1 LSRRFTVEQRK
12 KIKTLVLEGICQHK
26 TTGDIRHYIKE
37 NIGFEISEAETKR
50 YRQALRKEAHQ
61 WITVLA
67 KSKYEYIAEYRQRI
81 QEVENNQKELW
92 KLYNDPRSSYELKR
106 QCQMDLARLS
116 SMLMNMYDAMPIV
129 NEIIRRKS
137 IIDYD
142 DNISS
147 NDNNS
152 IDSVTAANTYDK

>member
-1 LSRRFTVEQRK
+1 LSRRFTVEQRR
-12 KIKTLVLEGICQHK
+12 KIKSLVLEGVCQHK
-26 TTGDIRHYIKE
+26 TTEDIRQYIKE

-50 YRQALRKEAHQ
+50 YRQTLRKEAHQ
-61 WITVLA
+61 WIIILA

-92 KLYNDPRSSYELKR
+92 KLYYDNRSSSELKR

-116 SMLMNMYDAMPIV
+116 SMLMDMYDAMPIV

-137 IIDYD
+137 IIEDS
-142 DNISS
+142 NSG

-152 IDSVTAANTYDK
+152 VDSLVSTNAYNK